1 LIKVLLADD
10 HAIVAEG
17 LQALLK
23 ESFDL
28 VGIARDGR
36 ALVDAAKRLQP
47 NVIVT
52 DISMPLLNGLDAV
65 RLLRNDGIDAK
76 VVFLTMHRDPNLA
89 AEAFRAGASGFLLK
103 DSAGDELVTAIQQV
117 AQGRAYLTP
126 LIAKDVLTLLMESKE
141 PLTDKSSKLTLRQRE
156 VLQLIAEGKT
166 TKEIAVLLNISV
178 RTAESH
184 KYDMME
190 TLGAA
195 TTAELIRHAIRM
207 KLVSVSL

>member
-1 LIKVLLADD
+1 
-10 HAIVAEG
+10 
-17 LQALLK
+17 
-23 ESFDL
+23 
-28 VGIARDGR
+28 
-36 ALVDAAKRLQP
+36 
-47 NVIVT
+47 
-52 DISMPLLNGLDAV
+52 MPLLNGLDAV